1 MTDESK
7 KEREILMVMRKV
19 LSTIVRELTP
29 EHKSLKH
36 PLSDQTIQDIRMC
49 MGLITAREKELAD
62 AAGRTVAEKPYYT
75 DQPRPS
81 TVVPMT
87 KIGKANKSTREE
99 KE

>member
-1 MTDESK
+1 MSDESS

-19 LSTIVRELTP
+19 LAAIVRDVTP
-29 EHKSLKH
+29 EHKSLQH
-36 PLSDQTIQDIRMC
+36 PLSDHTIQDIRMC
-49 MGLITAREKELAD
+49 LGLITAREKELAD
-62 AAGRTVAEKPYYT
+62 AAGRTAVERPYYT

-87 KIGKANKSTREE
+87 TIGKAKSKSNEE

>member
-1 MTDESK
+1 MSDESS

-19 LSTIVRELTP
+19 LSAIVRDVTP

-49 MGLITAREKELAD
+49 LGLITAREKELAD
-62 AAGRTVAEKPYYT
+62 AAGRTVMERPYYT

-81 TVVPMT
+81 TVVPMSN
-87 KIGKANKSTREE
+87 IGKTQKKPKPD

>member
-7 KEREILMVMRKV
+7 KEREILLVMRKV
-19 LSTIVRELTP
+19 LSSIVRELTP

-36 PLSDQTIQDIRMC
+36 PLSDDTIQDIRMC

-62 AAGRTVAEKPYYT
+62 AAGRTGVERPYYT
-75 DQPRPS
+75 DQPRSS

-87 KIGKANKSTREE
+87 KIGKANKTPDEE
-99 KE
+99 

>member
-29 EHKSLKH
+29 EHRSLKH
-36 PLSDQTIQDIRMC
+36 PLSDDTIQDIRMC

-62 AAGRTVAEKPYYT
+62 AAGRTAVERPYYT
-75 DQPRPS
+75 DQPRAS

-87 KIGKANKSTREE
+87 KIGKTNKKQGEE
-99 KE
+99 EG

>member
-29 EHKSLKH
+29 EHRSLKH
-36 PLSDQTIQDIRMC
+36 PLSDDTIQDIRMC

-62 AAGRTVAEKPYYT
+62 AAGRTAVERPYYT
-75 DQPRPS
+75 DEPRPS

-87 KIGKANKSTREE
+87 KIGKANKTSNEE
-99 KE
+99 KG

>member
-1 MTDESK
+1 MTDETK

-19 LSTIVRELTP
+19 LSSIVRELTP

-36 PLSDQTIQDIRMC
+36 PLSDDTIQDIRMC

-62 AAGRTVAEKPYYT
+62 ATGRTAVERPYYT
-75 DQPRPS
+75 DQPRSS

-87 KIGKANKSTREE
+87 KIGKTSKTPNDQ